1 MTNAMQGRCYTIEYD
16 QKLEIEVEKDSLILD
31 LNENLSTGLV
41 PRGRHMWDNLGSVAT
56 TVETEYYSYQ
66 FDSLVSDYG
75 GSLGLFISF
84 FFFAL
89 AVAVMV
95 TIKIN

>member
-41 PRGRHMWDNLGSVAT
+41 PRGRHMGDNLGSGSPMAT
-56 TVETEYYSYQ
+56 TVQLSET
-66 FDSLVSDYG
+66 V
-75 GSLGLFISF
+75 
-84 FFFAL
+84 
-89 AVAVMV
+89 
-95 TIKIN
+95 